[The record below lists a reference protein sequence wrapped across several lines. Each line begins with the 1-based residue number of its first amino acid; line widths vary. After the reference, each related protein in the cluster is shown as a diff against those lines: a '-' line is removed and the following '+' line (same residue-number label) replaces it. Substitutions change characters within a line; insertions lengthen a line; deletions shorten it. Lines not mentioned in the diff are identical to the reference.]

1 MKRIIFFSVILMA
14 FLLNACA
21 GTSPAASEGNHSA
34 ADPTQV
40 AEIVSQELATS
51 GASSAQVL
59 ELNTAYE
66 NAVSV
71 ETQLLLGT
79 FKLEETD
86 QAVTKEQAAILL
98 PLWTNFK
105 TLSQS
110 MKPERGTPGQ
120 GKPDSAPQ
128 AIPTVNQETQTQM
141 EALIEKI
148 SAALTPEQIQAISA
162 MKITR
167 ETTMLIMQE
176 QGITMGGPQQGTG
189 KASQPDQGTPPA
201 GGPGGGDQPP
211 ASGQMSTPPAG
222 SGMPVG
228 TGFLPGELIEAL
240 IKLLQKKAG

>member
-1 MKRIIFFSVILMA
+1 MKRIIFFSLILMA

-21 GTSPAASEGNHSA
+21 STPPARIEGNHSA

-40 AEIVSQELATS
+40 AEIVGQELATS
-51 GASSAQVL
+51 GASSTQVL
-59 ELNTAYE
+59 ELNTTYE

-110 MKPERGTPGQ
+110 MRPERGAPGQ
-120 GKPDSAPQ
+120 RQGDSTPQ

-141 EALIEKI
+141 KALIKEI
-148 SAALTPEQIQAISA
+148 LAALTPEQIQAISA

-167 ETTMLIMQE
+167 ETSMLIMQE

-189 KASQPDQGTPPA
+189 NAAGQPAQGTPPV
-201 GGPGGGDQPP
+201 GRPQPGGI
-211 ASGQMSTPPAG
+211 GQMSTPPVGGGMQAG
-222 SGMPVG
+222 AGL
-228 TGFLPGELIEAL
+228 LPTELVDAL
-240 IKLLQKKAG
+240 IKILQNKAG